1 VAFNSES
8 YYRNKWRRQALA
20 ELTEARE
27 IKANGH
33 SWKTVE
39 SAVRYARSSWRLY
52 LSQARICE
60 LSRESRNLNR
70 PPHRHKAPYRPASFT
85 TRLESDNG

>member
-1 VAFNSES
+1 MAFNSES
-8 YYRNKWRRQALA
+8 YYRNKWRRKAIA
-20 ELTEARE
+20 ELAEARE

-52 LSQARICE
+52 LTQCRICE
-60 LSRESRNLNR
+60 LSREMRNANR
-70 PPHRHKAPYRPASFT
+70 PPHRHKAPYRPEPFT
-85 TRLESDNG
+85 TRSRSDDE